1 MVILSFIYFHFT
13 SVLYYDLFY
22 SFSKLL
28 LGKLG
33 NSKHSYLN
41 QDNVLN
47 DLNWLGRTILV
58 IVFSILFWV
67 LEFPDCDKY

>member
-13 SVLYYDLFY
+13 SVLYYDLAY

-28 LGKLG
+28 LGKLS

-47 DLNWLGRTILV
+47 DLNWLGRRILV
-58 IVFSILFWV
+58 IVFSV
-67 LEFPDCDKY
+67 LLWAFRLSGL